1 MPLDLT
7 PQLHDDPWESI
18 VAKYGGSSAAVEADV
33 PSQHRHMLQAAPSAP
48 LWSPQNPLFW
58 LGAVMVATALGAF
71 SFGGNVRLAKTKVS
85 GSIGEA

>member
-1 MPLDLT
+1 MALDLT

-18 VAKYGGSSAAVEADV
+18 VAKYGQHTAAEADV

-71 SFGGNVRLAKTKVS
+71 SFGGNIRLGKAKAS
-85 GSIGEA
+85 GSVGQA